1 MKILVTG
8 GTGYIGSNVAVQLL
22 ESGYDVIVLDSLSNS
37 KSSVVE
43 RIKRITRKNLTFF
56 KGDIRDKS
64 LLDGIFK
71 KNTIHAV
78 SILQV

>member
-71 KNTIHAV
+71 KNTMR
-78 SILQV
+78 